1 MGDRVFN
8 FVLRWARK
16 YPGGVFLLRFIY
28 GFDLPKKAVIGK
40 NIRFNHRGLGTVI
53 SANARIEDNIWIEHH
68 VTLGMKMNG
77 KEAGAP
83 TVKSGVFLGAYS
95 IILGNVTI
103 GENSIIG
110 AGTIVLNDVPADS
123 KIINDIKTRFI

>member
-1 MGDRVFN
+1 ME
-8 FVLRWARK
+8 
-16 YPGGVFLLRFIY
+16 YFL
-28 GFDLPKKAVIGK
+28 V
-40 NIRFNHRGLGTVI
+40 
-53 SANARIEDNIWIEHH
+53 
-68 VTLGMKMNG
+68 
-77 KEAGAP
+77 
-83 TVKSGVFLGAYS
+83 AYS